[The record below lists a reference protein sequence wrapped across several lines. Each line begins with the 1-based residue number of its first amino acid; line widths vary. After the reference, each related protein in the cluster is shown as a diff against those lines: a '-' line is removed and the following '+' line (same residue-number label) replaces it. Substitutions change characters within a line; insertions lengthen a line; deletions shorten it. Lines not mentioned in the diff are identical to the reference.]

1 MKRLFSTVALA
12 AFAVQPLAAQDVEA
26 EEQAEVAV
34 ETDTDATQETSDDAP
49 LPSAHGYEPK
59 DELEKGLWYEMDEAE
74 KRLRESRFLIEDPA
88 LNDYVR
94 SVLCKTVGDQ
104 RCAATRLYLI
114 RTPQFNASMAPN
126 GVMLVYSGLL
136 LCMRDEAQLAAV
148 LGHEFTHFE
157 KQHSLRIFRQIR
169 TKTDILSWLSVLP
182 VRLPYP
188 AGMAAQMAVLG
199 SVYDFNRDME
209 READAGS
216 IDELVRAGYDPRAAS
231 AIWSQLGA
239 EMDATAEER
248 GHRSDKNRNG
258 GLFAT
263 HPRSTDRMGRLAQ
276 LAREAA
282 GEDAE
287 NRYTGAQE
295 YRAAIGPWWS
305 ELIDDQIALK
315 DFGGTEYLLA
325 TLAGD
330 DPLGW
335 TGDLL
340 YARGELYRARAEE
353 GDFAQAADFYR
364 QAIATGEYPAES
376 WRGLGLSLLRDG
388 HKVEGQTALRSYLE
402 LRPDAPDA
410 ALLASMAGE
419 VAS

>member
-1 MKRLFSTVALA
+1 MKRLFAGAALA
-12 AFAVQPLAAQDVEA
+12 ALIAQPLAAQDADQPETVEA
-26 EEQAEVAV
+26 GQVDM
-34 ETDTDATQETSDDAP
+34 TP
-49 LPSAHGYEPK
+49 LPSAHGYEPQ

-74 KRLRESRFLIEDPA
+74 KRLKESRFLIEDPE
-88 LNDYVR
+88 LNAYVR
-94 SVLCKTVGDQ
+94 SVLCKTVGED
-104 RCAATRLYLI
+104 RCQATRLYLV

-126 GVMLVYSGLL
+126 GAMLVYSGLL
-136 LCMRDEAQLAAV
+136 LRMRDEAQLAAV

-157 KQHSLRIFRQIR
+157 KQHSLRIFRSVR
-169 TKTDILSWLSVLP
+169 TKTDIMSWLSVLP
-182 VRLPYP
+182 VRLPY
-188 AGMAAQMAVLG
+188 AAAMASQYALIG
-199 SVYDFNRDME
+199 SVYSFNREME

-216 IDELVRAGYDPRAAS
+216 IEELVEAGYDPRAAS

-239 EMDATAEER
+239 EMDATARER

-263 HPRSTDRMGRLAQ
+263 HPRSSDRMGRLAV
-276 LAREAA
+276 LAREAM
-282 GEDAE
+282 AE
-287 NRYTGAQE
+287 GADYDRGAAE
-295 YRAAIGPWWS
+295 YRAAIGDWWPK
-305 ELIDDQIALK
+305 LIDDQIALK

-330 DPLGW
+330 DPMGW

-340 YARGELYRARAEE
+340 YARGELYRARAGA

-364 QAIATGEYPAES
+364 QAIATGQTPAES
-376 WRGLGLSLLRDG
+376 WRGLGIALLRSG
-388 HKVEGQTALRSYLE
+388 ATAEGQAALRSYLD

-419 VAS
+419 NA

>member
-1 MKRLFSTVALA
+1 MKRLFASVAITGLA
-12 AFAVQPLAAQDVEA
+12 LQPLAAQHADDPEIVEA
-26 EEQAEVAV
+26 GEVD
-34 ETDTDATQETSDDAP
+34 DTP
-49 LPSAHGYEPK
+49 LPSAHGYEPQ
-59 DELEKGLWYEMDEAE
+59 DDLEKGLWYEMDEAE
-74 KRLRESRFLIEDPA
+74 KRLKESRFLIQDPE

-94 SVLCKTVGDQ
+94 SVLCKTVGEE
-104 RCAATRLYLI
+104 RCQATRLYLV

-136 LCMRDEAQLAAV
+136 LRMRDEAQLAAV

-157 KQHSLRIFRQIR
+157 KQHSLRIFRSIR
-169 TKTDILSWLSVLP
+169 SKTDIMSWLSVLP
-182 VRLPYP
+182 VRLPY
-188 AGMAAQMAVLG
+188 AAAMVTQYALIG
-199 SVYDFNRDME
+199 SVYSFNREME

-216 IDELVRAGYDPRAAS
+216 IDELVSAGYDPRAAS

-239 EMDATAEER
+239 EMDATAKER
-248 GHRSDKNRNG
+248 RHRSDKNRNG

-263 HPRSTDRMGRLAQ
+263 HPRSTDRMGKLAM
-276 LAREAA
+276 LAREAM
-282 GEDAE
+282 AE
-287 NRYTGAQE
+287 GKEYDRGAAE
-295 YRAAIGPWWS
+295 YRAAIGEWWPR
-305 ELIDDQIALK
+305 LIDDQIALK

-340 YARGELYRARAEE
+340 YARGELYRARAEK

-364 QAIATGEYPAES
+364 QAIATGTAPAES
-376 WRGLGLSLLRDG
+376 WRGLGISLLRDG
-388 HKVEGQTALRSYLE
+388 FKAEGQAALRSYLD

-419 VAS
+419 TA

>member
-1 MKRLFSTVALA
+1 MKRLLASVAMTGLA
-12 AFAVQPLAAQDVEA
+12 LQPLAAQDAEDPEIVEA
-26 EEQAEVAV
+26 EAV
-34 ETDTDATQETSDDAP
+34 DDTP
-49 LPSAHGYEPK
+49 LPSAHGYEPQ
-59 DELEKGLWYEMDEAE
+59 DDLEKGLWYEMDEAE
-74 KRLRESRFLIEDPA
+74 KRLKESRFLIEDPE

-94 SVLCKTVGDQ
+94 SVLCKTVGEE
-104 RCAATRLYLI
+104 RCQATRLYLV

-136 LCMRDEAQLAAV
+136 LRMRDEAQLAAV

-157 KQHSLRIFRQIR
+157 KQHSLRIFRSIR
-169 TKTDILSWLSVLP
+169 SKTDIMSWLSVLP
-182 VRLPYP
+182 VRLPY
-188 AGMAAQMAVLG
+188 AASMVSQYALIG
-199 SVYDFNRDME
+199 SVYSFNREME

-216 IDELVRAGYDPRAAS
+216 IDELVSAGYDPRAAS

-239 EMDATAEER
+239 EMDATAKER
-248 GHRSDKNRNG
+248 RHRSDKNRNG

-263 HPRSTDRMGRLAQ
+263 HPRSTDRMGKLAM
-276 LAREAA
+276 LAREAMA
-282 GEDAE
+282 EDTEYDRGTA
-287 NRYTGAQE
+287 E
-295 YRAAIGPWWS
+295 YRAAIGDWWPK
-305 ELIDDQIALK
+305 LIDDQIALK

-364 QAIATGEYPAES
+364 QAIATGTAPAES
-376 WRGLGLSLLRDG
+376 WRGLGISLLRDG
-388 HKVEGQTALRSYLE
+388 FKDEGQAALRSYLD

-419 VAS
+419 TA